1 MMSSTNAT
9 STAPPK
15 TQSQAERGGGVGN
28 GAGQAGSGSNALSWL
43 EINVEYFKTPA
54 GICKILELL
63 FGIICMA
70 CASPAHLSGTH
81 WFLFVVVTS
90 FISAVA
96 WTAIYLLSIRQ
107 QLSRIPIDWTLT
119 EFLNTGVS
127 AVLYVIAFLVQIIV
141 WIPYSRF
148 YAQGANIAAG
158 VFGIFNAIVYWY
170 ATILL
175 YNEYKDAR
183 AA

>member
-1 MMSSTNAT
+1 MMSGT
-9 STAPPK
+9 SAAPPK
-15 TQSQAERGGGVGN
+15 TQSQAERGGGVSN
-28 GAGQAGSGSNALSWL
+28 GAGQTGTNSNALSWL
-43 EINVEYFKTPA
+43 EINVEYFKTWP

-70 CASPAHLSGTH
+70 CASPALLSGTH

-90 FISAVA
+90 FISAIA

-107 QLSRIPIDWTLT
+107 QLNRIPIDWTLT

-127 AVLYVIAFLVQIIV
+127 AILYVIAFLVQIIV
-141 WIPYSRF
+141 WIPYTGF
-148 YAQGANIAAG
+148 YASGANITAG
-158 VFGIFNAIVYWY
+158 VFGILNAIVYWY

-175 YNEYKDAR
+175 YNDYKDSR